1 MSHKKEFIFRI
12 EKNMLTNGV
21 HVILQLFGNKV
32 VFLLQKGEIETGKR
46 NIEPL
51 VN

>member
-1 MSHKKEFIFRI
+1 
-12 EKNMLTNGV
+12 MLTNGM
-21 HVILQLFGNKV
+21 HAILQLFGNKV
-32 VFLLQKGEIETGKR
+32 IFLQQKGEIETGKR

>member
-1 MSHKKEFIFRI
+1 MENITI
-12 EKNMLTNGV
+12 EMLLLLGK
-21 HVILQLFGNKV
+21 KV
-32 VFLLQKGEIETGKR
+32 VFLQQKGEIEAGKR